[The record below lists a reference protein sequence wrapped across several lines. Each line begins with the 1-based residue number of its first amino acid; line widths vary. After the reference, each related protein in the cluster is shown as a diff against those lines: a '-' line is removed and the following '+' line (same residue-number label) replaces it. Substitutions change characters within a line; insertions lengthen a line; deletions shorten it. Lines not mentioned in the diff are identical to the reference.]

1 MKKSVPIFM
10 ILCLLIL
17 ETGCTNNSSADW
29 AYSFVVW
36 NEDMYKVSD
45 ESVEEVGEKIG
56 ELAIYSDQEGSYT
69 GNFSNKFEKG
79 TSYYSI
85 PGIST
90 EEAIA
95 VQDEDKFRKVIREG
109 KYGGK

>member
-45 ESVEEVGEKIG
+45 E
-56 ELAIYSDQEGSYT
+56 LTYAND
-69 GNFSNKFEKG
+69 
-79 TSYYSI
+79 
-85 PGIST
+85 
-90 EEAIA
+90 
-95 VQDEDKFRKVIREG
+95 
-109 KYGGK
+109 